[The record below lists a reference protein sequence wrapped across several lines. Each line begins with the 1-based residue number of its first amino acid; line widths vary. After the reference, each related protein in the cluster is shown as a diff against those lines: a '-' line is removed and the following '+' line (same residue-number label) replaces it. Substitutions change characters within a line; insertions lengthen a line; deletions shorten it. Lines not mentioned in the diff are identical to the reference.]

1 MRTKKKS
8 NKRIIRKELK
18 RMRRRKKILEMFI
31 VIIIA
36 GAGIMIYGNSQKNSV
51 PVSDEHYEHYTY
63 DDFEDETFEDKVN
76 KEDLQSVQVENIN
89 NTDKFENVD
98 ITNDNKGVPVLC
110 YHSVGYDES
119 GTSPL
124 IISPEK
130 FREHMKGLKENG
142 YTTLTMADLLKYL
155 INNKPIPVKSV
166 VITFDDGYKDNYI
179 NAFPILKEFG
189 MTATIFVVSDLIN
202 GETSMTDS
210 EIKEMSDYGIDIESH
225 TVSHN
230 RLSEMSY
237 SDQLYELSQSKL
249 EIEKITGKH
258 VIAAAYPEG
267 KYTDD
272 TKTAVREAGYEMG
285 FTIEHGYADRNDD
298 LCMLNRVCIDYTFS
312 WSNVNYIL
320 NNIEK

>member
-1 MRTKKKS
+1 MRSKNKS
-8 NKRIIRKELK
+8 NKSALVKELGKKKK
-18 RMRRRKKILEMFI
+18 RIFVLFI
-31 VIIIA
+31 VIIIT
-36 GAGIMIYGNSQKNSV
+36 GAGIVIYANRQKECV
-51 PVSDEHYEHYTY
+51 PVNDDFYEDYNY
-63 DDFEDETFEDKVN
+63 DDYETEKFEDKVK
-76 KEDLQSVQVENIN
+76 KEELQSVKVEKIN
-89 NTDKFENVD
+89 NDIDKFENVD
-98 ITNDNKGVPVLC
+98 ITNDDKGIPVLC

-124 IISPEK
+124 IVSPEK

-202 GETSMTDS
+202 GETSMTDD

-237 SDQLYELSQSKL
+237 SDQLYELSKSKS
-249 EIEKITGKH
+249 EIEKIVGKPI
-258 VIAAAYPEG
+258 IAAAYPEG
-267 KYTDD
+267 KFNDD
-272 TKTAVREAGYEMG
+272 TKTAIRESGYEMG

-298 LCMLNRVCIDYTFS
+298 LFMLNRVCIDYTFS

-320 NNIEK
+320 NNMKK